1 MTAMSR
7 DSGDYGDSQLLK
19 SAKPIKPSQ
28 DVYAFSVGLAL
39 SGGGFRGLAHIGV
52 LRALESY
59 GLLPDFVAGTSA
71 GSLIGALYASGKTT
85 VEIESIAC
93 KTFWPGLLRSQGI
106 RKFCAKY
113 LPRTFEQLALPLR
126 VAVTEL
132 PSWKTHVLDSGDLAS
147 ALAASCA
154 TPYLL
159 HQVRIDHV
167 SYTDG
172 GWGCVLPATI
182 CRNNAC
188 RIVIGSDV
196 WFRSSLAMNS
206 GLSTTSRLA
215 RPVYSRQYLEA
226 YRQCDVV
233 IQPHISAMSMI
244 PNCASIHRMVRSG
257 ERAAKT
263 SLAKCPALA
272 V

>member
-1 MTAMSR
+1 MN
-7 DSGDYGDSQLLK
+7 
-19 SAKPIKPSQ
+19 SA
-28 DVYAFSVGLAL
+28 DRHAFSLGLAL

-52 LRALESY
+52 LRVLERD
-59 GLLPDFVAGTSA
+59 GMQPDFIAGTSA

-85 VEIESIAC
+85 HEIESIAM
-93 KTFWPGLLRSQGI
+93 KVFWPGLLRTQGI
-106 RKFCAKY
+106 RSFSRKY
-113 LPRTFEQLALPLR
+113 LPRTFEELAVPFR

-132 PSWKTHVLDSGDLAS
+132 PSWKTCVLDSGDLAS

-159 HQVRIDHV
+159 HRVRIDGA

-172 GWGCVLPATI
+172 GWAAVLPSVI
-182 CRNNAC
+182 CRASSC

-196 WFRSSLAMNS
+196 WLRSSLGRKS
-206 GLSTTSRLA
+206 GVKPDGKFSRQ
-215 RPVYSRQYLEA
+215 VYSRQYVEA

-233 IQPHISAMSMI
+233 VHPRIAFYDVVPSV
-244 PNCASIHRMVRSG
+244 ASIRRMIQSG
-257 ERAAKT
+257 EQAASV
-263 SLAKCPALA
+263 SLAKCRALA

>member
-1 MTAMSR
+1 MFTRSTIPMTAMTC
-7 DSGDYGDSQLLK
+7 DHGDDGDFN
-19 SAKPIKPSQ
+19 
-28 DVYAFSVGLAL
+28 FSLGLAL

-52 LRALESY
+52 LRLLEQY

-71 GSLIGALYASGKTT
+71 GSLIGALYASGKNSK
-85 VEIESIAC
+85 EIESVAC
-93 KTFWPGLLRSQGI
+93 KVFWPGLLRSRGI
-106 RKFCAKY
+106 RKFCARH
-113 LPRTFEQLALPLR
+113 LPRTFEELELPLQ

-132 PSWKTHVLDSGDLAS
+132 PSWKTRVIDSGDLAS

-154 TPYLL
+154 TPYFV
-159 HQVRIDHV
+159 HQVRIGKT

-172 GWGCVLPATI
+172 GWGCVLPAGI
-182 CRNNAC
+182 CRENRC

-196 WFRSSLAMNS
+196 WFRSALAMNS
-206 GLSTTSRLA
+206 GMSTSSKLA
-215 RPVYSRQYLEA
+215 RPIYSRQYLDA

-233 IQPHISAMSMI
+233 IQPHISVMSLI

-257 ERAAKT
+257 ERAARM
-263 SLAKCPALA
+263 SVAKCRALA